1 VSSLNLRRDAIPLTL
16 AVSGWLVLIIT
27 VASGPNIIRSVA
39 VFAFVLFG
47 PGVAV
52 VRLLPIR
59 DLLERAVLA
68 LAVGMSISLLVAEAA
83 DIRHILQPTPVLVI
97 LAVICSAA
105 AVTELARQDKRSEP
119 AREGKR

>member
-1 VSSLNLRRDAIPLTL
+1 MMPSLNLRQHAIPLTL
-16 AVSGWLVLIIT
+16 AVSGWLVLVIT
-27 VASGPNIIRSVA
+27 AASGPNIIRSVA
-39 VFAFVLFG
+39 VFGFVLFG

-68 LAVGMSISLLVAEAA
+68 LALGMSIALLAAEAA
-83 DIRHILQPTPVLVI
+83 DIRHILQPTLVLII

-105 AVTELARQDKRSEP
+105 AVTELAR
-119 AREGKR
+119 EGKR

>member
-1 VSSLNLRRDAIPLTL
+1 LRRDAIPLTL

-27 VASGPNIIRSVA
+27 MASGPNIIRSVA

-59 DLLERAVLA
+59 DHLERAVLA
-68 LAVGMSISLLVAEAA
+68 LAVGISISLLVAEAA
-83 DIRHILQPTPVLVI
+83 DIRHILRPTPVLVI

-105 AVTELARQDKRSEP
+105 AITELAREDKRSEP
-119 AREGKR
+119 TREGKR